1 MPLLRHEP
9 IELVSK
15 PRIRRRIVGRQ
26 HPAQKRVQAFYAI
39 PRDPHVPKLTVNQ
52 QPPAELK
59 GHAVCAEMV
68 HDPTLWGPRPFFL
81 QAIQDAF
88 GNLDE

>member
-52 QPPAELK
+52 QPKRGVKARAGEFIASFLK
-59 GHAVCAEMV
+59 DQV
-68 HDPTLWGPRPFFL
+68 
-81 QAIQDAF
+81 
-88 GNLDE
+88 